1 VMLLYI
7 LKKSGKKHTLI
18 AAPDRILRLIFNDVN
33 DVFIEENWHNHNF
46 CSLVYRISSNI
57 RSGLLLIGCRYC

>member
-1 VMLLYI
+1 MLLYI

-33 DVFIEENWHNHNF
+33 DVFIEKNWHKHKI
-46 CSLVYRISSNI
+46 CSLDTEFQAILDRD
-57 RSGLLLIGCRYC
+57 CF